1 MRLDRELWNSRKRI
15 DLQPEDREFEAAWV
29 VPKWSHPGC
38 GANPVTA
45 VSRRPVAGRRRV
57 RWTPGCEITGF
68 PVFSGVDTRASTKK
82 LRTQGSMLGKIVTDG
97 MDTKWE
103 DPNERNIVAEVS
115 QQRVRLFPSE
125 GAKRIILGDFGRKLR
140 ILWSLH
146 QRGFDVLRVPWDHD
160 WTCEEADG
168 VVLSNGPGDPKK
180 YLLTL
185 STSFVAGWREPS
197 QSWGKR
203 KSNPGTLSDGSV
215 EDGCR

>member
-1 MRLDRELWNSRKRI
+1 
-15 DLQPEDREFEAAWV
+15 
-29 VPKWSHPGC
+29 
-38 GANPVTA
+38 
-45 VSRRPVAGRRRV
+45 
-57 RWTPGCEITGF
+57 
-68 PVFSGVDTRASTKK
+68 
-82 LRTQGSMLGKIVTDG
+82 MLGKIVTDG

-115 QQRVRLFPSE
+115 QQRVRLFPGE

-180 YLLTL
+180 YLLALDIIRRGLEGTKPIL
-185 STSFVAGWREPS
+185 
-197 QSWGKR
+197 GKR